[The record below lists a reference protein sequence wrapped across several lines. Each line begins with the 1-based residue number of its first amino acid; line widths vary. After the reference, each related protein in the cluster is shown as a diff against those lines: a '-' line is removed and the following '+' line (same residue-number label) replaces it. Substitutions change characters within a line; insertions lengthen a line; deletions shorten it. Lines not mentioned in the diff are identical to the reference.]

1 MPTQESILIFPA
13 GMPSSLAFAHQANLL
28 GRRVVGASSL
38 AYDQERQRYAEWT
51 SLPWVLEANFRDEL
65 TDRIGHFDIAE
76 IFTPHPVVWEQIN
89 RMLPSLPAGLKLCP
103 QEWDSDFA
111 SYKRQRGLA
120 TEFLLRSGR
129 WNLSSQARPPLTVG
143 QTAGLIRLFEL
154 TPGQCSHAKLEA
166 LMAIYRDVSAGDV
179 VEIGSLFGLS
189 ALVFAFLARH
199 YGTGKLLCVDP
210 WSIQEAVQNIKEID
224 TLPVKKS
231 VQAVF
236 EAFTANLAP
245 WSDIANYLRQ
255 PSVAAARTYAA
266 SKTVSSPEFGVTE
279 YCGGIAILHIDGNHA
294 RSAVEDDV
302 QSWMHLVI
310 AGGWIVFDDYRWSFG
325 DGPQTVA
332 DEFCRN
338 FERYWSTAFE
348 AGGALFV
355 RLNEQTPSNGVEGAG
370 SPGEPSLTTALSLE

>member
-1 MPTQESILIFPA
+1 MPTQESTLVFPA
-13 GMPSSLAFAHQANLL
+13 GMPSSLAFAHQASLS

-38 AYDQERQRYAEWT
+38 AFDQERQRYAEWT
-51 SLPWVLEANFRDEL
+51 SLPWVLEPNFRDEL
-65 TDRIGHFDIAE
+65 TQRIGHFDIAE

-89 RMLPSLPAGLKLCP
+89 RLLPSLPAGVKLCP
-103 QEWDSDFA
+103 RDWDSDFA
-111 SYKRQRGLA
+111 SYQRQRGLA
-120 TEFLLRSGR
+120 TEFLQRSGR

-154 TPGQCSHAKLEA
+154 TPGQCSHAKVEA
-166 LMAIYRDVSAGDV
+166 VMAIFRDVAPGDI
-179 VEIGSLFGLS
+179 VELGSLFGLS
-189 ALVFAFLARH
+189 AVVFAFLARH
-199 YGTGKLLCVDP
+199 YGIGKLLCVDP

-231 VQAVF
+231 VQAIF

-245 WSDIANYLRQ
+245 WRDITNYLRQ
-255 PSVAAARTYAA
+255 PSVSASGTYAA
-266 SKTVSSPEFGVTE
+266 GKTVSSPEFGVTH
-279 YCGGIAILHIDGNHA
+279 YSGDIAILHIDGNHA
-294 RSAVEDDV
+294 PKAVADDIH
-302 QSWMHLVI
+302 SWMRWVI
-310 AGGWIVFDDYRWSFG
+310 PGGWIIFDDYRWSFG

-355 RLNEQTPSNGVEGAG
+355 RLKEKLPTHGVAG
-370 SPGEPSLTTALSLE
+370 EDSRREFSLTGALSLG